1 MVPAN
6 GWRAMARIMLE
17 KDPRYTEI
25 KNMVDH
31 IKSTWETEA
40 IKALFEYVDYRIKDY
55 QKPDY
60 PDTIPF

>member
-1 MVPAN
+1 
-6 GWRAMARIMLE
+6 MARLMLE